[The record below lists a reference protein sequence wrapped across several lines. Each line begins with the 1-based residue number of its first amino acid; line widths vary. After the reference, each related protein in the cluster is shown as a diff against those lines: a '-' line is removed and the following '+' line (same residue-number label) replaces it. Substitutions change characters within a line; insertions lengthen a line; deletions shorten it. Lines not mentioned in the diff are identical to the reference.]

1 MVGLLIA
8 NLLALVVLIGTIIMA
23 EHKIEQAFDES
34 LCEMMTAVFNADSVK
49 ERCKEAAE
57 NGEGYVE
64 I

>member
-8 NLLALVVLIGTIIMA
+8 NLLVLIVLIGTIVMV

-57 NGEGYVE
+57 NGEEYVE

>member
-8 NLLALVVLIGTIIMA
+8 NLLVLIVLIGTIVMV
-23 EHKIEQAFDES
+23 EHKIIQAFDES

-57 NGEGYVE
+57 NGEEYVE

>member
-1 MVGLLIA
+1 MVGLLIV
-8 NLLALVVLIGTIIMA
+8 NFLALVLLIGTIVMV
-23 EHKIEQAFDES
+23 EHKIMQAFDES

-49 ERCKEAAE
+49 ERCKQAAE

>member
-1 MVGLLIA
+1 MVGLLIV
-8 NLLALVVLIGTIIMA
+8 NLLVLIVLIGTIIMV

-57 NGEGYVE
+57 NGEEYVE